1 MTQCNEGKK
10 DTYIL
15 PNSFLGK
22 LAYQQQQEQNKTRL
36 NNLISI
42 FQKQCLVP
50 SQYPPYALHVIGK
63 PKFLVLSKIK

>member
-1 MTQCNEGKK
+1 MTQCKEGKK

-22 LAYQQQQEQNKTRL
+22 LAYQQQQDQSETRL
-36 NNLISI
+36 NNLITI

-63 PKFLVLSKIK
+63 PKFLVLSKII

>member
-22 LAYQQQQEQNKTRL
+22 LAYQQQQELKQNKAEQQFPSFKNNALFLL
-36 NNLISI
+36 NI
-42 FQKQCLVP
+42 
-50 SQYPPYALHVIGK
+50 LHML
-63 PKFLVLSKIK
+63 FM

>member
-36 NNLISI
+36 DNLISI
-42 FQKQCLVP
+42 FQKQN
-50 SQYPPYALHVIGK
+50 
-63 PKFLVLSKIK
+63 